1 MLTPASLAPS
11 LLTFLLRDLAGL
23 LLQACLT
30 FYFPFNF
37 PLFSSSFL
45 EYSMTA
51 VATLRL
57 WVILKS
63 ATNGRTGRWK
73 QSGMLKRL
81 GHLIRHQLVTS
92 DFSQKEKTLSCL
104 VTVYLSASFW
114 YIKLQ
119 INKWCS
125 EGTSE
130 PEMGFTTPK
139 VQSDQL
145 LDPFLC
151 VNTYSANE
159 IEVEVI
165 N

>member
-1 MLTPASLAPS
+1 MLPMLIPASLAPS
-11 LLTFLLRDLAGL
+11 PVKRPGWFTSPG
-23 LLQACLT
+23 LT

-37 PLFSSSFL
+37 PFFSSSFP

-51 VATLRL
+51 LATLKP

-73 QSGMLKRL
+73 QSRMLKRL
-81 GHLIRHQLVTS
+81 GHLISHELVTS
-92 DFSQKEKTLSCL
+92 DFSQEEKTLSYL

-139 VQSDQL
+139 VVRPTVRSL
-145 LDPFLC
+145 FC
-151 VNTYSANE
+151 VNTHSANE
-159 IEVEVI
+159 IKVEVI